1 MIDFNCGLHE
11 AAIIVLFGP
20 TGAGKTTFA
29 NVASGDSM
37 SIGHGVKSCTKNIE
51 PATMFTV
58 DGKPVVVVD
67 CPGFDDTYLSE
78 TDILKSVAGFLTA
91 AGTDIRHLN
100 MFKELCGTDSLKN
113 VVYVTNMWSNPP
125 TDHEIFRENE
135 LRDGIDLFAGPL
147 ILGAQMAR
155 HYNTQVSAHD
165 IIRLLLPREPTMPKV
180 AKEIK
185 DENRK
190 LEETAAGIA
199 LGHGLQDEIKKLNE
213 RIKTIQEEHARVIAE
228 INTKFQNQLTEQ
240 EKVAR
245 QRHQSME
252 NLLKEQER
260 KVQEERES
268 LLGQVKSL
276 KEGHQEKEKD
286 WREQLQALLA
296 TMTQNMSET
305 MLRLDSNHNAQL
317 ESLQRQHEDNLRS
330 TREAS
335 ERREDKIR
343 DACLKIKIA
352 DDERAR
358 LAQEAFN
365 AALEEERRHRSLC
378 VIA

>member
-1 MIDFNCGLHE
+1 M
-11 AAIIVLFGP
+11 VL
-20 TGAGKTTFA
+20 
-29 NVASGDSM
+29 
-37 SIGHGVKSCTKNIE
+37 I
-51 PATMFTV
+51 
-58 DGKPVVVVD
+58 
-67 CPGFDDTYLSE
+67 
-78 TDILKSVAGFLTA
+78 
-91 AGTDIRHLN
+91 
-100 MFKELCGTDSLKN
+100 
-113 VVYVTNMWSNPP
+113 
-125 TDHEIFRENE
+125 
-135 LRDGIDLFAGPL
+135 FAGPL

-165 IIRLLLPREPTMPKV
+165 IIRLLPREPTMPKV

-296 TMTQNMSET
+296 TMTQNMVRNDVAP
-305 MLRLDSNHNAQL
+305 RL
-317 ESLQRQHEDNLRS
+317 EP
-330 TREAS
+330 
-335 ERREDKIR
+335 
-343 DACLKIKIA
+343 
-352 DDERAR
+352 
-358 LAQEAFN
+358 
-365 AALEEERRHRSLC
+365 
-378 VIA
+378 